1 MNVVLKSSVNHDGVD
16 YQAGD
21 KLLEMPEAEAKA
33 LIDAGV
39 AEDADASE
47 AQENRA
53 PKSVDVSKK
62 DSPDESA
69 DPQEDEV
76 PTVAQLVKKNR
87 GQLDAL
93 AEERGVEGEFETKK
107 DLAEA
112 IVASFDESE
121 EDPQEDEDSEQ

>member
-121 EDPQEDEDSEQ
+121 EDPQEDEDSE